1 MRPRADPERGGTM
14 QHDPHANTQVTEVAL
29 PAALTEPL
37 PDDASTATIVARTAA
52 ETALGVPGVHH
63 LGGIAAR
70 AADQLRKQLG
80 RSAGTTG
87 VQVDEQDGVLTVQVA
102 VVVSYP
108 HPVLDVAAEVRQQ
121 VTAATRQL
129 SDLRTSVD
137 VRVLDVHGPFD
148 DEQSPLG
155 RAAEQAT
162 DAVKQA
168 AESTG
173 EAVKQAAETTA
184 DATKRAATATADVT
198 KQAADATADAAKQAA
213 SATADAAKRAAD
225 ATADVTKQAAD
236 ATADTTKRA
245 VDAAAETG
253 ERVRDS
259 ASESLARASE
269 QAADAASSAKDAAE
283 QARDVV
289 VDAAGTTRDRAADA
303 ADAAADA
310 ADDAAVAADA
320 AADAAAAPR
329 HRDQP

>member
-1 MRPRADPERGGTM
+1 M

-63 LGGIAAR
+63 LGGITAR

-80 RSAGTTG
+80 RSAGTAG
-87 VQVDEQDGVLTVQVA
+87 VQVDEEDGVLAVQVA

-162 DAVKQA
+162 DAVEQA
-168 AESTG
+168 ASSTG
-173 EAVKQAAETTA
+173 DAVKRAAETTA
-184 DATKRAATATADVT
+184 DATKRAA
-198 KQAADATADAAKQAA
+198 
-213 SATADAAKRAAD
+213 SATADA
-225 ATADVTKQAAD
+225 TKQAAD

-253 ERVRDS
+253 ERLRDA

-289 VDAAGTTRDRAADA
+289 VDTAGTTRDRAADA

-310 ADDAAVAADA
+310 ADDHANT
-320 AADAAAAPR
+320 
-329 HRDQP
+329 

>member
-1 MRPRADPERGGTM
+1 M

-87 VQVDEQDGVLTVQVA
+87 VQVDEQDGVLSVQVA

-108 HPVLDVAAEVRQQ
+108 HPVFDVAAEVRQQ
-121 VTAATRQL
+121 VAAATRQL

-184 DATKRAATATADVT
+184 DATKQAATATADAT
-198 KQAADATADAAKQAA
+198 KQAADATADVAKQAA
-213 SATADAAKRAAD
+213 SATADA
-225 ATADVTKQAAD
+225 TKQAAD

-253 ERVRDS
+253 ERVHDA

-310 ADDAAVAADA
+310 ADDAAVAVDA

>member
-1 MRPRADPERGGTM
+1 M

-129 SDLRTSVD
+129 SALRTSVD

-173 EAVKQAAETTA
+173 EAVKQAASATA
-184 DATKRAATATADVT
+184 DATKQAASATADATKQAASATADAT
-198 KQAADATADAAKQAA
+198 KQAADATADA
-213 SATADAAKRAAD
+213 TKR
-225 ATADVTKQAAD
+225 AAD

-245 VDAAAETG
+245 VNAAAETG
-253 ERVRDS
+253 ERVHDS

-320 AADAAAAPR
+320 AADAATAPR
-329 HRDQP
+329 RRDQP

>member
-1 MRPRADPERGGTM
+1 M

-162 DAVKQA
+162 DAVEQA

-173 EAVKQAAETTA
+173 DTVKRAAETTA
-184 DATKRAATATADVT
+184 DATKRAATATAD
-198 KQAADATADAAKQAA
+198 A
-213 SATADAAKRAAD
+213 
-225 ATADVTKQAAD
+225 TKQAAD

-245 VDAAAETG
+245 VDTAAETG
-253 ERVRDS
+253 ERLHDA

-303 ADAAADA
+303 ADAAAVA

>member
-1 MRPRADPERGGTM
+1 M
-14 QHDPHANTQVTEVAL
+14 QHDPHANTQVTEVTL

-80 RSAGTTG
+80 RSAGTAG
-87 VQVDEQDGVLTVQVA
+87 VQVDEEDGVLAVQVA

-173 EAVKQAAETTA
+173 DAVKRAAETTA
-184 DATKRAATATADVT
+184 DATKRAATATADAT
-198 KQAADATADAAKQAA
+198 KQAADATAG
-213 SATADAAKRAAD
+213 
-225 ATADVTKQAAD
+225 
-236 ATADTTKRA
+236 TTKRA
-245 VDAAAETG
+245 VDAATETG
-253 ERVRDS
+253 ERLHDA

-320 AADAAAAPR
+320 AADAATAPR

>member
-1 MRPRADPERGGTM
+1 M

-87 VQVDEQDGVLTVQVA
+87 VQVDEQDGVLSVQVA

-173 EAVKQAAETTA
+173 DAVKRAAETTA
-184 DATKRAATATADVT
+184 DATKRAATATAE
-198 KQAADATADAAKQAA
+198 ATKQAA
-213 SATADAAKRAAD
+213 SATADA
-225 ATADVTKQAAD
+225 TKQAAD

-253 ERVRDS
+253 ERLRDA

-289 VDAAGTTRDRAADA
+289 VDTAGTTRDRAADA

>member
-1 MRPRADPERGGTM
+1 M

-184 DATKRAATATADVT
+184 DATKRAATATAD
-198 KQAADATADAAKQAA
+198 A
-213 SATADAAKRAAD
+213 
-225 ATADVTKQAAD
+225 TKQAAD

-253 ERVRDS
+253 ECLRDA

-289 VDAAGTTRDRAADA
+289 VDTAGTTRDRAADA

-320 AADAAAAPR
+320 AADAAVAPR

>member
-1 MRPRADPERGGTM
+1 M

-162 DAVKQA
+162 DAVEQA
-168 AESTG
+168 ASSTG
-173 EAVKQAAETTA
+173 DAVKRAAETTA
-184 DATKRAATATADVT
+184 DATKRAATATAD
-198 KQAADATADAAKQAA
+198 ATKQAA
-213 SATADAAKRAAD
+213 SATADTTKR
-225 ATADVTKQAAD
+225 AAD

-245 VDAAAETG
+245 VDAATEAG
-253 ERVRDS
+253 ERLRDA

-269 QAADAASSAKDAAE
+269 QAADAASSAEDAAE

-320 AADAAAAPR
+320 AADAATAPR

>member
-1 MRPRADPERGGTM
+1 M

-63 LGGIAAR
+63 LGGITAR

-80 RSAGTTG
+80 RSAGTAG
-87 VQVDEQDGVLTVQVA
+87 VQVDEEDGVLAVQVA

-162 DAVKQA
+162 DAVEQA
-168 AESTG
+168 ASSTG
-173 EAVKQAAETTA
+173 DAVKRAAETTA
-184 DATKRAATATADVT
+184 DATKRAAS
-198 KQAADATADAAKQAA
+198 ATADATKQAA
-213 SATADAAKRAAD
+213 SATADA
-225 ATADVTKQAAD
+225 TKQAAD

-253 ERVRDS
+253 ERLRDA

-289 VDAAGTTRDRAADA
+289 VDTAGTTRDRAADA

-320 AADAAAAPR
+320 AADAAVAPR

>member
-1 MRPRADPERGGTM
+1 M
-14 QHDPHANTQVTEVAL
+14 QHDPRANTQVTEVAL

-80 RSAGTTG
+80 RSAGTAG
-87 VQVDEQDGVLTVQVA
+87 VQVDEQDGELSVQVA

-121 VTAATRQL
+121 VSAATRQL
-129 SDLRTSVD
+129 SDLHTTVD

-155 RAAEQAT
+155 RAAEQTT
-162 DAVKQA
+162 DALKQA

-173 EAVKQAAETTA
+173 DAVKRAAETTA
-184 DATKRAATATADVT
+184 DATKRAATATAD
-198 KQAADATADAAKQAA
+198 ATKQAA
-213 SATADAAKRAAD
+213 SATADATKR
-225 ATADVTKQAAD
+225 AAD

-245 VDAAAETG
+245 VDTAAETG
-253 ERVRDS
+253 ERLRDA

-283 QARDVV
+283 RARDVV
-289 VDAAGTTRDRAADA
+289 VDAAGTTRDRAVDA

-320 AADAAAAPR
+320 AADAAVAPR

>member
-1 MRPRADPERGGTM
+1 M
-14 QHDPHANTQVTEVAL
+14 QHDPHANTQVTEVTL

-87 VQVDEQDGVLTVQVA
+87 VQVDEEDGVLAVQVA

-184 DATKRAATATADVT
+184 DATKRAATATAD
-198 KQAADATADAAKQAA
+198 A
-213 SATADAAKRAAD
+213 
-225 ATADVTKQAAD
+225 TKQAAD

-245 VDAAAETG
+245 VDTAAETG
-253 ERVRDS
+253 ERLRDA

-320 AADAAAAPR
+320 AADAATAPR

>member
-1 MRPRADPERGGTM
+1 M

-63 LGGIAAR
+63 LGGITAR

-80 RSAGTTG
+80 RSAGTAG
-87 VQVDEQDGVLTVQVA
+87 VQVDEEDGVLAVQVA

-162 DAVKQA
+162 DAVEQA
-168 AESTG
+168 ASSTG
-173 EAVKQAAETTA
+173 DAVKRAAETTA
-184 DATKRAATATADVT
+184 DATKRAA
-198 KQAADATADAAKQAA
+198 
-213 SATADAAKRAAD
+213 SATADA
-225 ATADVTKQAAD
+225 TKQAAD

-253 ERVRDS
+253 ERLRDA

-289 VDAAGTTRDRAADA
+289 VDTAGTTRDRAADA

-320 AADAAAAPR
+320 AADAAVAPR

>member
-1 MRPRADPERGGTM
+1 M

-63 LGGIAAR
+63 LGGITAR

-198 KQAADATADAAKQAA
+198 KQAA
-213 SATADAAKRAAD
+213 SATADA
-225 ATADVTKQAAD
+225 TKQAAD

-253 ERVRDS
+253 ERPRDA

-289 VDAAGTTRDRAADA
+289 VDTAGTTRDRAADA

-320 AADAAAAPR
+320 AADAAVAPR

>member
-162 DAVKQA
+162 DAVEQA
-168 AESTG
+168 ASSTG
-173 EAVKQAAETTA
+173 DAVKRAAETTA
-184 DATKRAATATADVT
+184 DATKRAATATAD
-198 KQAADATADAAKQAA
+198 ATKQAA
-213 SATADAAKRAAD
+213 SATADTTKR
-225 ATADVTKQAAD
+225 AAD

-245 VDAAAETG
+245 VDAATEAG
-253 ERVRDS
+253 ERLRDA

-269 QAADAASSAKDAAE
+269 QAADAASSAEDAAE

-320 AADAAAAPR
+320 AADAATAPR

>member
-1 MRPRADPERGGTM
+1 M

-87 VQVDEQDGVLTVQVA
+87 VQVDEQDGVLSVQVA

-162 DAVKQA
+162 DAVEQA

-173 EAVKQAAETTA
+173 DAVKRAAETTA
-184 DATKRAATATADVT
+184 DATKRAATATAD
-198 KQAADATADAAKQAA
+198 ATKQAA
-213 SATADAAKRAAD
+213 SATADATKR
-225 ATADVTKQAAD
+225 AAD

-245 VDAAAETG
+245 VDTATETG
-253 ERVRDS
+253 ERLRDA

-289 VDAAGTTRDRAADA
+289 VDTAGTTRDRAADA

-320 AADAAAAPR
+320 AADAAVAPR

>member
-1 MRPRADPERGGTM
+1 M

-87 VQVDEQDGVLTVQVA
+87 VQVDEQDGVLSVQVA

-162 DAVKQA
+162 DAVEQA

-173 EAVKQAAETTA
+173 DAVKRAAETTA
-184 DATKRAATATADVT
+184 DATKRAATATAD
-198 KQAADATADAAKQAA
+198 ATKQAA
-213 SATADAAKRAAD
+213 SATADATKR
-225 ATADVTKQAAD
+225 AAD

-245 VDAAAETG
+245 VDTAAETS
-253 ERVRDS
+253 ERLHDA

>member
-1 MRPRADPERGGTM
+1 M

-80 RSAGTTG
+80 RSAGTAG
-87 VQVDEQDGVLTVQVA
+87 VQVDEEDGVLAVQVA

-173 EAVKQAAETTA
+173 DAVKRAAETTA
-184 DATKRAATATADVT
+184 DATKRAATATAD
-198 KQAADATADAAKQAA
+198 ATKQAA
-213 SATADAAKRAAD
+213 SATADA
-225 ATADVTKQAAD
+225 TKQAAD

-253 ERVRDS
+253 ERLRDA

>member
-1 MRPRADPERGGTM
+1 M
-14 QHDPHANTQVTEVAL
+14 QHDPNAHTQVTEVAL

-87 VQVDEQDGVLTVQVA
+87 VQVDEQDGVLSVQVA

-173 EAVKQAAETTA
+173 DAVKRAAETTA
-184 DATKRAATATADVT
+184 DATKRAATATADAT
-198 KQAADATADAAKQAA
+198 KQAA
-213 SATADAAKRAAD
+213 S
-225 ATADVTKQAAD
+225 

-245 VDAAAETG
+245 VDTAAETG
-253 ERVRDS
+253 ERLRDA

-289 VDAAGTTRDRAADA
+289 VDTAGTTRDRAADA

-320 AADAAAAPR
+320 AADAAVAPR

>member
-1 MRPRADPERGGTM
+1 M
-14 QHDPHANTQVTEVAL
+14 QHDPRANKQVTEVAL

-70 AADQLRKQLG
+70 AADQLRQQLG
-80 RSAGTTG
+80 RSAGTAG
-87 VQVDEQDGVLTVQVA
+87 VQVDEQDDALAVQVA

-129 SDLRTSVD
+129 SDLRTTVD

-155 RAAEQAT
+155 RVAE
-162 DAVKQA
+162 QA

-173 EAVKQAAETTA
+173 
-184 DATKRAATATADVT
+184 
-198 KQAADATADAAKQAA
+198 
-213 SATADAAKRAAD
+213 
-225 ATADVTKQAAD
+225 
-236 ATADTTKRA
+236 
-245 VDAAAETG
+245 
-253 ERVRDS
+253 
-259 ASESLARASE
+259 
-269 QAADAASSAKDAAE
+269 
-283 QARDVV
+283 
-289 VDAAGTTRDRAADA
+289 
-303 ADAAADA
+303 
-310 ADDAAVAADA
+310 
-320 AADAAAAPR
+320 DAAAAPR

>member
-1 MRPRADPERGGTM
+1 M
-14 QHDPHANTQVTEVAL
+14 QHDPHANTQVTEVTL

-80 RSAGTTG
+80 RSAGTAG
-87 VQVDEQDGVLTVQVA
+87 VQVDEEDGVLAVQVA

-148 DEQSPLG
+148 DEQSLLG

-173 EAVKQAAETTA
+173 DAVKRAAETTA
-184 DATKRAATATADVT
+184 DATKRAATATAD
-198 KQAADATADAAKQAA
+198 ATKQAA
-213 SATADAAKRAAD
+213 SATADATKQAAS
-225 ATADVTKQAAD
+225 ATADATKQAAD

-253 ERVRDS
+253 ERVHDS

-283 QARDVV
+283 QVRDVV

-320 AADAAAAPR
+320 AADAAVAPR

>member
-1 MRPRADPERGGTM
+1 M
-14 QHDPHANTQVTEVAL
+14 QHDPHAHTQVTEVAL
-29 PAALTEPL
+29 PAELTEPL
-37 PDDASTATIVARTAA
+37 PDDATPAMLIARTAA

-63 LGGIAAR
+63 LGGTVSR

-80 RSAGTTG
+80 RSAGTAG
-87 VQVDEQDGVLTVQVA
+87 VQVDEQDGVLEVQVA

-129 SDLRTSVD
+129 SDLRTSVH
-137 VRVLDVHGPFD
+137 VRVVDVHGPFD

-162 DAVKQA
+162 GAVEQT

-173 EAVKQAAETTA
+173 DAAERAAET
-184 DATKRAATATADVT
+184 
-198 KQAADATADAAKQAA
+198 
-213 SATADAAKRAAD
+213 
-225 ATADVTKQAAD
+225 
-236 ATADTTKRA
+236 
-245 VDAAAETG
+245 
-253 ERVRDS
+253 
-259 ASESLARASE
+259 
-269 QAADAASSAKDAAE
+269 
-283 QARDVV
+283 
-289 VDAAGTTRDRAADA
+289 AADA
-303 ADAAADA
+303 ADAVADTAADA

>member
-87 VQVDEQDGVLTVQVA
+87 VQVDEQDGVLSVQVA

-173 EAVKQAAETTA
+173 DAVKRAAETTA
-184 DATKRAATATADVT
+184 DATKRAATATAD
-198 KQAADATADAAKQAA
+198 ATKQAA
-213 SATADAAKRAAD
+213 SATANA
-225 ATADVTKQAAD
+225 TKQAAD

-245 VDAAAETG
+245 VDAAETG
-253 ERVRDS
+253 ERLRDA

-289 VDAAGTTRDRAADA
+289 VDAAGTTSDRAADA

-320 AADAAAAPR
+320 AADAATAPR

>member
-80 RSAGTTG
+80 RSAGTAG
-87 VQVDEQDGVLTVQVA
+87 VQVDEEDGVLAVQVA

-184 DATKRAATATADVT
+184 DATKRAATATAD
-198 KQAADATADAAKQAA
+198 ATKQAA
-213 SATADAAKRAAD
+213 SATADA
-225 ATADVTKQAAD
+225 TKQAAD

-253 ERVRDS
+253 ERLRDA

-289 VDAAGTTRDRAADA
+289 VDAAGTTRDRASDA

>member
-1 MRPRADPERGGTM
+1 M

-162 DAVKQA
+162 DAVEQA
-168 AESTG
+168 ASSTG
-173 EAVKQAAETTA
+173 DAVKRAAETTA
-184 DATKRAATATADVT
+184 DATKRAA
-198 KQAADATADAAKQAA
+198 
-213 SATADAAKRAAD
+213 SATADA
-225 ATADVTKQAAD
+225 TKQAAD

-245 VDAAAETG
+245 VDAAAEMG
-253 ERVRDS
+253 ERLHDA

-289 VDAAGTTRDRAADA
+289 VDTAGTTRDRAADA

-320 AADAAAAPR
+320 AADAAAVPR

>member
-1 MRPRADPERGGTM
+1 M

-29 PAALTEPL
+29 PAALTEQL

-87 VQVDEQDGVLTVQVA
+87 VQVDEQDGVLSVQVA

-184 DATKRAATATADVT
+184 DATKRAATATADAT
-198 KQAADATADAAKQAA
+198 KQAADATADVAKQAA
-213 SATADAAKRAAD
+213 SATADA
-225 ATADVTKQAAD
+225 TKQAAD

-253 ERVRDS
+253 ERVHDS

-303 ADAAADA
+303 ADAAANA

-320 AADAAAAPR
+320 AADAAVAPR

>member
-1 MRPRADPERGGTM
+1 M

-87 VQVDEQDGVLTVQVA
+87 VQVDEQDGVLSVQVA

-173 EAVKQAAETTA
+173 DAVKRAAETTA
-184 DATKRAATATADVT
+184 DATKRAATATAD
-198 KQAADATADAAKQAA
+198 ATKQAA
-213 SATADAAKRAAD
+213 SATADATKR
-225 ATADVTKQAAD
+225 AAD

-253 ERVRDS
+253 ERVHDA

-289 VDAAGTTRDRAADA
+289 VDTAGTTRDRAADA

-320 AADAAAAPR
+320 AADAAVAPR

>member
-1 MRPRADPERGGTM
+1 M

-80 RSAGTTG
+80 RSAGTAG
-87 VQVDEQDGVLTVQVA
+87 VQVDEEDGVLAVQVA

-162 DAVKQA
+162 DAVEQA

-173 EAVKQAAETTA
+173 DAVKRAAETTA
-184 DATKRAATATADVT
+184 DATKRAATATAD
-198 KQAADATADAAKQAA
+198 ATKQAA
-213 SATADAAKRAAD
+213 SATADATKR
-225 ATADVTKQAAD
+225 AAD

-253 ERVRDS
+253 ERLRDA

-283 QARDVV
+283 QAHDVV

-320 AADAAAAPR
+320 AAAAAVAPR